1 MEPVQRK
8 HGEEVLS
15 SMPSVHKRP
24 AATEKSLRGRAAI
37 VGAGRSAVG
46 RVEGRSVMALAS
58 DAAKAALNDAGIERG
73 AIDGVLTSAAFAAP
87 FHRFSVAFSEYFG
100 IQPTFSNTLQVSGAT
115 AATMFNIAAAAVA
128 SGLASNVLV
137 LGADSLLTGLSPDL
151 ALRSMTESRDQQYEM
166 PFGIPVANT
175 FAMTAHRHMKEF
187 GTTSEQLAKVAV
199 IHREHAMQ
207 TPDAQMK
214 TAITVEDVLNSGWV
228 TTPYH
233 KLDCSLISDGAAAFV
248 VTSADRARDA
258 SGKPVYILGGGE
270 CYTHEHIFLMPS
282 LTTTGAV
289 ESSARAYAMA
299 GVGPRDI
306 DVAGVYD
313 CFTGTVIMML
323 EDLGFCP
330 KGEGG
335 SFVDDRQI
343 TYGGSIPIN
352 THGGLLSFAH
362 PGMPGSLLHF
372 LEVIEQLRGRCGRR
386 QVQGAELGLVHSLGA
401 GFATQAT
408 TILGTEATL

>member
-1 MEPVQRK
+1 ME
-8 HGEEVLS
+8 
-15 SMPSVHKRP
+15 KR
-24 AATEKSLRGRAAI
+24 TIRGKAAI
-37 VGAGRSAVG
+37 VGAGRSDVG
-46 RVEGRSVMALAS
+46 RVPGMSVMALAAQ
-58 DAAKAALNDAGIERG
+58 AANKALADAGIERSQ
-73 AIDGVLTSAAFAAP
+73 IDGVLASASFAAP

-100 IQPTFSNTLQVSGAT
+100 IAPTFSNTLQVSGAT

-128 SGLASNVLV
+128 GGLADNVLII
-137 LGADSLLTGLSPDL
+137 GADSLLTGLSPDL

-199 IHREHAMQ
+199 IHREHARR
-207 TPDAQMK
+207 TPGAQM
-214 TAITVEDVLNSGWV
+214 TAPITVRDVLDSGWV

-248 VTSADRARDA
+248 VTSAGRARA
-258 SGKPVYILGGGE
+258 EGRPRPVYILGGGE

-289 ESSARAYAMA
+289 QSSARAYAMA
-299 GVGPRDI
+299 GCSPKDI

-335 SFVDDRQI
+335 RFVDDGHI
-343 TYGGSIPIN
+343 TYGGAIPCN

-362 PGMPGSLLHF
+362 PGMPGSLFHF
-372 LEVIEQLRGRCGRR
+372 LEVIQQLRGTCGER
-386 QVQGAELGLVHSLGA
+386 QVEGAELGLVHSLGA

>member
-1 MEPVQRK
+1 MLNACPD
-8 HGEEVLS
+8 S
-15 SMPSVHKRP
+15 SSR
-24 AATEKSLRGRAAI
+24 SIRGRAAI

-46 RVEGRSVMALAS
+46 RVPGRSTLALAC
-58 DAAKAALNDAGIERG
+58 DAAKAALADAGIEKC
-73 AIDGVLTSAAFAAP
+73 AIDGVLTSVAFAAP

-100 IQPTFSNTLQVSGAT
+100 IVPTFSNTLQVSGAT

-128 SGLASNVLV
+128 GGLAENVLV

-187 GTTSEQLAKVAV
+187 GTTAEQFAKVAV
-199 IHREHAMQ
+199 IHREHALRTPGAQ
-207 TPDAQMK
+207 T
-214 TAITVEDVLNSGWV
+214 TESITVDDVLHSGWV

-248 VTSADRARDA
+248 VSSSDRVGEFK
-258 SGKPVYILGGGE
+258 SKPVYILGAGE

-289 ESSARAYAMA
+289 QSSAKAYAMA
-299 GVGPRDI
+299 GCTPRDI

-335 SFVDDRQI
+335 RFVDDRQI
-343 TYGGSIPIN
+343 TYGGSIPCN

-372 LEVIEQLRGRCGRR
+372 LEVVEQLRGNCGNR
-386 QVQGAELGLVHSLGA
+386 QVPGAELGLVHSLGA

>member
-1 MEPVQRK
+1 
-8 HGEEVLS
+8 
-15 SMPSVHKRP
+15 MPTVHQGP
-24 AATEKSLRGRAAI
+24 AAAGRSLRGRAAV

-58 DAAKAALNDAGIERG
+58 DAAKAALNDAGIERA

-128 SGLASNVLV
+128 SGLANNVLV

-175 FAMTAHRHMKEF
+175 FAMTAHRHMREF

-207 TPDAQMK
+207 TPEAQMK
-214 TAITVEDVLNSGWV
+214 NAITVEDVLNSGWV

-248 VTSADRARDA
+248 VTSADRARD
-258 SGKPVYILGGGE
+258 SGGAPVYILGGGE

-289 ESSARAYAMA
+289 ESSDRAYAMA

-335 SFVDDRQI
+335 RFVDDRQI

-372 LEVIEQLRGRCGRR
+372 LEVIEQLRGRCGDR

>member
-1 MEPVQRK
+1 MTTFAPGASGRRRSIR
-8 HGEEVLS
+8 GE
-15 SMPSVHKRP
+15 
-24 AATEKSLRGRAAI
+24 TAI
-37 VGAGRSAVG
+37 VGAGRSDVG
-46 RVEGRSVMALAS
+46 RVPGKSVMALAS
-58 DAAKAALNDAGIERG
+58 QAAKAALADAGIERSE
-73 AIDGVLTSAAFAAP
+73 IDGVLSSVAFAAP

-100 IQPTFSNTLQVSGAT
+100 IVPTFSNTLQVSGAT
-115 AATMFNIAAAAVA
+115 AATMFNIAAAAIA
-128 SGLASNVLV
+128 GGLAENILII
-137 LGADSLLTGLSPDL
+137 GADSLLTGLSPDL

-175 FAMTAHRHMKEF
+175 FAMTAHRHMKDF
-187 GTTSEQLAKVAV
+187 GTTAEQFAKVAV
-199 IHREHAMQ
+199 IHREHARR
-207 TPDAQMK
+207 TPGAQM
-214 TAITVEDVLNSGWV
+214 TEPITVDDVLNSGWV

-233 KLDCSLISDGAAAFV
+233 TLDCSLISDGAVAFV
-248 VTSADRARDA
+248 VSSADRAKTA
-258 SGKPVYILGGGE
+258 FKAKPIYILGGGE

-289 ESSARAYAMA
+289 QSSAKAYAMA
-299 GVGPRDI
+299 GCAAKDI

-335 SFVDDRQI
+335 RFVDDRQI
-343 TYGGSIPIN
+343 TYGGAIPCN

-372 LEVIEQLRGRCGRR
+372 LEVVEQLRGICGER
-386 QVQGAELGLVHSLGA
+386 QVAGAELGLVHSLGA

>member
-1 MEPVQRK
+1 MARSETVRGKVAVIGIGMSPVGKVPGKTPLWLAADAAKKALADAGIAKNQVD
-8 HGEEVLS
+8 GVLS
-15 SMPSVHKRP
+15 SH
-24 AATEKSLRGRAAI
+24 
-37 VGAGRSAVG
+37 
-46 RVEGRSVMALAS
+46 
-58 DAAKAALNDAGIERG
+58 
-73 AIDGVLTSAAFAAP
+73 AFAAP

-115 AATMFNIAAAAVA
+115 AATLFNIGAAAIAA
-128 SGLASNVLV
+128 GLADVVLAI
-137 LGADSLLTGLSPDL
+137 GADSLLTGLSPDL

-187 GTTSEQLAKVAV
+187 GTTAQQLAEVAV
-199 IHREHAMQ
+199 VHRRHATRTPGAQQ
-207 TPDAQMK
+207 TQP
-214 TAITVEDVLNSGWV
+214 ITVDDVLSSAMV
-228 TTPYH
+228 TSPYH
-233 KLDCSLISDGAAAFV
+233 KLDCSLISDGGAAFV
-248 VTSADRARDA
+248 LTSVERAKALGIRR
-258 SGKPVYILGGGE
+258 PIYILGCGE

-282 LTTTGAV
+282 LTATGAL
-289 ESSARAYAMA
+289 ESSRKAYAMA
-299 GVGPRDI
+299 GYGPRDM

-335 SFVDDRQI
+335 RFVADGQM
-343 TYGGSIPIN
+343 TYGGQIPSN

-362 PGMPGSLLHF
+362 SGMPGALFHF
-372 LEVIEQLRGRCGRR
+372 YEVIQQLRQECGER
-386 QVQGAELGLVHSLGA
+386 QVPNANLGLVHSLGA
-401 GFATQAT
+401 GFATNAT

>member
-1 MEPVQRK
+1 MSTSDSATGRQRR
-8 HGEEVLS
+8 S
-15 SMPSVHKRP
+15 I
-24 AATEKSLRGRAAI
+24 RGQTAI
-37 VGAGRSAVG
+37 VGAGRSDVG
-46 RVEGRSVMALAS
+46 RVPGRSVMSLASQAAKNALA
-58 DAAKAALNDAGIERG
+58 DAGLERSQ
-73 AIDGVLTSAAFAAP
+73 IDGVLCSTAFAAP

-100 IQPTFSNTLQVSGAT
+100 ITPTFSNTLQVSGAT
-115 AATMFNIAAAAVA
+115 AATMFNIAAAAIA
-128 SGLASNVLV
+128 GGLADNILIV
-137 LGADSLLTGLSPDL
+137 GADSLLTGLSPDL

-199 IHREHAMQ
+199 IHREHASR
-207 TPDAQMK
+207 TPDAQM
-214 TAITVEDVLNSGWV
+214 TAPITVDDVLNSGWV

-233 KLDCSLISDGAAAFV
+233 KLDCSLISDGAVAFV
-248 VTSADRARDA
+248 VSAADRAKSSA
-258 SGKPVYILGGGE
+258 QVKPVYILGGGE

-289 ESSARAYAMA
+289 QSSARAYAMA
-299 GVGPRDI
+299 GCTPRDI

-335 SFVDDRQI
+335 RFVDDRQI
-343 TYGGSIPIN
+343 TYGGSIPCN

-372 LEVIEQLRGRCGRR
+372 LEVVQQLRGECGQR
-386 QVQGAELGLVHSLGA
+386 QVTGAELGLVHSLGA

>member
-1 MEPVQRK
+1 M
-8 HGEEVLS
+8 
-15 SMPSVHKRP
+15 
-24 AATEKSLRGRAAI
+24 
-37 VGAGRSAVG
+37 
-46 RVEGRSVMALAS
+46 AS
-58 DAAKAALNDAGIERG
+58 DAALAALADAGIERS
-73 AIDGVLTSAAFAAP
+73 AVDGVLTSSAFAAP

-100 IQPTFSNTLQVSGAT
+100 IVPTFSNTLQVSGAT
-115 AATMFNIAAAAVA
+115 AATMFNVAAAAIVG
-128 SGLASNVLV
+128 GLVENVLV

-187 GTTSEQLAKVAV
+187 GTTAEQFAKVAV
-199 IHREHAMQ
+199 IHREHALRTPGAQ
-207 TPDAQMK
+207 TTEP
-214 TAITVEDVLNSGWV
+214 ITVDDVLNSGWV

-248 VTSADRARDA
+248 VSSADRVGEFK
-258 SGKPVYILGGGE
+258 SEPVYILGGGE

-289 ESSARAYAMA
+289 QSSAKAYAMA
-299 GVGPRDI
+299 GCTPRDI

-335 SFVDDRQI
+335 RFVDDRQI
-343 TYGGSIPIN
+343 TYGGSIPCN

-372 LEVIEQLRGRCGRR
+372 LEVVEQLRGRCGER
-386 QVQGAELGLVHSLGA
+386 QVPGAELGLVHSLGA